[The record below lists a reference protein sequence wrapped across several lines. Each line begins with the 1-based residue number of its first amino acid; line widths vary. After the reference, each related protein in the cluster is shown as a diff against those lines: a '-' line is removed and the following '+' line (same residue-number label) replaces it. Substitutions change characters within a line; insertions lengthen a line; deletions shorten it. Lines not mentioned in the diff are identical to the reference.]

1 MEVTN
6 SSGTPEKSGRGKRAA
21 IIIVVIIAA
30 LAACTLGAGAVAS
43 SSGTIYPNTYALGIN
58 LGGMTTAE
66 AESALSAA
74 QKTAYVSKM
83 INVNCSNGRATA
95 LELGRADVRLKDAAK
110 AAYERGRGGNFITN
124 GFGYIASFVGKHSA
138 GAQVQYDKAAVEQML
153 SEADEPA
160 VSYGW
165 EIDGDTLRVT
175 KGRTGETADRD
186 EFYEKFDKA
195 LSDYDFS
202 GISVGTTT
210 VEAGEPLTGQGLHNE
225 LYSEFKNAYY
235 DKVAGEIVG
244 GSDGLDFDAKAAQK
258 AINDADAGETVD
270 IPITVTK
277 QTVTKEDLEENI
289 FSDVLGKY
297 TTNVGGSA
305 ARKNNVGIATEA
317 VNGVILNSGETFSY
331 NDTLGQRTTSKGYQ
345 AAPAYVQGETV
356 DEIGGG
362 ICQVSSTL
370 YCATLYS
377 NLEIVLRSAHMFR
390 AAYVPYGMDATV
402 SWGGPDYQFKNN
414 TDYPIKISA
423 SYSGGKLAVRIIGT
437 KTDSSYVKMEYKI
450 LSTTPYKTVEQNDA
464 TLAYGVRQQKQNGY
478 TGYVV
483 ETYRCIYNPDRT
495 LQSRSYEAKS
505 TYKMRNEIILVGT
518 KGGNADVPAS
528 AGIPGETTGGETTGG
543 ETAGE
548 SAGETTGGETGETPG
563 ESAGENTEGTTGENT
578 GGNTP
583 GTEEDEDDDSYLN
596 DPI

>member
-1 MEVTN
+1 MEGTH
-6 SSGTPEKSGRGKRAA
+6 SSGTPEKSGRGKHAA
-21 IIIVVIIAA
+21 IIIVLIIAA
-30 LAACTLGAGAVAS
+30 LVACTLGAGAVADS
-43 SSGTIYPNTYALGIN
+43 TGTIYPNTYALGIN
-58 LGGMTTAE
+58 LGGMTTDA

-83 INVNCSNGRATA
+83 INVSCSNGRSTA

-110 AAYERGRGGNFITN
+110 AAYERGRSGNFITN
-124 GFGYIASFVGKHSA
+124 GINYIASFVGKHSA

-153 SEADEPA
+153 SDADEAA
-160 VSYGW
+160 VSYGR

-175 KGRTGETADRD
+175 KGRTGETVDRD

-195 LSDYDFS
+195 LSNYDFS
-202 GISVGTTT
+202 DISVGTTT
-210 VEAGEPLTGQGLHNE
+210 VEAGEPLTGQGLHDE
-225 LYSEFKNAYY
+225 LYSEYKNSYY
-235 DKVAGEIVG
+235 DKATGEIVG
-244 GSDGLDFDAKAAQK
+244 GSDGIDFDAAAAQK
-258 AINDADAGETVD
+258 AINGAAAGETVD

-277 QTVTKEDLEENI
+277 QKVTKEDLEENI

-297 TTNVGGSA
+297 TTNVGGTA
-305 ARKNNVGIATEA
+305 ARKNNVGIAVAA

-331 NDTLGQRTTSKGYQ
+331 NDTLGQRTTAKGYQ

-377 NLEIVLRSAHMFR
+377 NLEIVMRSAHMFR

-402 SWGGPDYQFKNN
+402 SWGGPDYKFKNN
-414 TDYPIKISA
+414 TDYPIKLAA
-423 SYSGGKLAVRIIGT
+423 SYSGGKLTIRIIGT
-437 KTDSSYVKMEYKI
+437 KIDSSYVKMEYKI
-450 LSTTPYKTVEQNDA
+450 LSTTPYKTLEQEDA
-464 TLAYGVRQQKQNGY
+464 TLAAGVRQQKQNGY
-478 TGYVV
+478 TGSVV
-483 ETYRCIYNPDRT
+483 ETHRCIYNADGT

-518 KGGNADVPAS
+518 KGGNTDIPTSGSIDGETDGETTGETPGGAD
-528 AGIPGETTGGETTGG
+528 GETPGETTGETTEGNTGETTG
-543 ETAGE
+543 
-548 SAGETTGGETGETPG
+548 ETTG
-563 ESAGENTEGTTGENT
+563 ENTGGNT

-583 GTEEDEDDDSYLN
+583 GTEEDDSYLN